1 MKNKAAVELAR
12 LRWGQTYAKV
22 ERTYAEPKPLKVNFL
37 GKPWKTI
44 RFTPS
49 AFQDV
54 KNFALVMLVI
64 AVPVV
69 AASLQHWREG

>member
-1 MKNKAAVELAR
+1 MVKNKHAVSLANI
-12 LRWGQTYAKV
+12 RWGQTYAKV
-22 ERTYAEPKPLKVNFL
+22 EKIYAKPLKVNFL

-54 KNFALVMLVI
+54 KNFALTMLVI

-69 AASLQHWREG
+69 AASLQHWLEG

>member
-1 MKNKAAVELAR
+1 MKNIHAQKLAS

-22 ERTYAEPKPLKVNFL
+22 ERTYAKPLKVNFL

-54 KNFALVMLVI
+54 KNFALTMLVI
-64 AVPVV
+64 TIPVV
-69 AASLQHWREG
+69 AASLQHWLEG